1 MTDAPKDVDKSNEQH
16 EQEPPKLPA
25 GDGTD
30 ESYNGAGAGAVSF
43 YISGS
48 ISTGDKDNGEH
59 KNMEG
64 FSQPKTRNVIRG
76 RATGSKISGAV
87 SMRKCSLFISN
98 LVLDVTDSDLSD
110 HLVGCSITGARIRRV
125 SSREAPTQAY
135 KVDILAQFYEKIC
148 NPDICGE
155 GIRIRDWSRY

>member
-1 MTDAPKDVDKSNEQH
+1 
-16 EQEPPKLPA
+16 
-25 GDGTD
+25 
-30 ESYNGAGAGAVSF
+30 
-43 YISGS
+43 
-48 ISTGDKDNGEH
+48 
-59 KNMEG
+59 MEG

-110 HLVGCSITGARIRRV
+110 HLVGCGITVARIRRV
-125 SSREAPTQAY
+125 SSREAPTKAY
-135 KVDILAQFYEKIC
+135 KVDILAQFYKKIC
-148 NPDICGE
+148 NPDIWGK